1 MKSPNIYQ
9 GIQASLISIAMGAAA
24 KNIIT
29 YSECQACVQGDANA
43 EGRRTRMVLNEIY
56 KGINEDSKVLG
67 KFLGILRHMGPPTSN
82 YCKPIGEMIMS
93 NTVVDN
99 FLSNRKNAGRR

>member
-29 YSECQACVQGDANA
+29 YSECQACVQGDAPA

-56 KGINEDSKVLG
+56 KGINEDPKVLG

-82 YCKPIGEMIMS
+82 YCKPIGEMIIS